1 MVRQSWAGFVMRFS
15 TVLASIFIS
24 SGCNSKMHDIASGGL
39 NRRHTFPMS
48 QEIGKSSVKVLG
60 DAAPDKDLLLF
71 FFLTSS
77 YVCLSVEV

>member
-1 MVRQSWAGFVMRFS
+1 MIRQSWAGFVMRFS
-15 TVLASIFIS
+15 AVLASIFIRP
-24 SGCNSKMHDIASGGL
+24 GCNSKMHDIASGGL
-39 NRRHTFPMS
+39 NRRHTFLVS
-48 QEIGKSSVKVLG
+48 QEIGKSSIKVLG